1 MAARSLSATSLTRP
15 EFKQFNPNKP
25 SQDVLKTQWVG
36 TISTTKLSLHS
47 SNLRPFFTKRP
58 LINATISFSLPTA
71 KPERVS
77 ATEKIPKWSSK
88 AIKAYAMG
96 ELEARKIK
104 SPTTGTEAILMGILI
119 EGGKMII
126 RCVFWLLCIRNC
138 IFTQNEYKLD
148 HIPHNLDDYVEFDT
162 IRVEVRDEIF
172 KMRGKPDMYFFS
184 PEHPPLTEA
193 AQTTLDWAI
202 DEKLTSG
209 ENGEITTS
217 HLLLG
222 LWKQEES
229 PGHQILVALG
239 FNDDKAKELRSFIS
253 EPTFEGDS

>member
-119 EGGKMII
+119 EGTNFASKFLRGNGITLQK
-126 RCVFWLLCIRNC
+126 
-138 IFTQNEYKLD
+138 
-148 HIPHNLDDYVEFDT
+148 
-162 IRVEVRDEIF
+162 VRDEIF

>member
-1 MAARSLSATSLTRP
+1 
-15 EFKQFNPNKP
+15 
-25 SQDVLKTQWVG
+25 
-36 TISTTKLSLHS
+36 
-47 SNLRPFFTKRP
+47 
-58 LINATISFSLPTA
+58 
-71 KPERVS
+71 
-77 ATEKIPKWSSK
+77 
-88 AIKAYAMG
+88 MG

-119 EGGKMII
+119 EGTNFASKFLRGNGITLQK
-126 RCVFWLLCIRNC
+126 
-138 IFTQNEYKLD
+138 
-148 HIPHNLDDYVEFDT
+148 
-162 IRVEVRDEIF
+162 VRDEIF

>member
-1 MAARSLSATSLTRP
+1 MAANSLSATSLTRP
-15 EFKQFNPNKP
+15 EFKQLNPSKP
-25 SQDVLKTQWVG
+25 TQDVLKTQWVG

-47 SNLRPFFTKRP
+47 SNLRPFFAKRP
-58 LINATISFSLPTA
+58 PINATISFSLPTA
-71 KPERVS
+71 KPERVA
-77 ATEKIPKWSSK
+77 ATEKIPIWSSK

-119 EGGKMII
+119 EGTNFASKFLRGNGITLQK
-126 RCVFWLLCIRNC
+126 
-138 IFTQNEYKLD
+138 
-148 HIPHNLDDYVEFDT
+148 
-162 IRVEVRDEIF
+162 VRDEIF

-202 DEKLTSG
+202 DEKLKSG